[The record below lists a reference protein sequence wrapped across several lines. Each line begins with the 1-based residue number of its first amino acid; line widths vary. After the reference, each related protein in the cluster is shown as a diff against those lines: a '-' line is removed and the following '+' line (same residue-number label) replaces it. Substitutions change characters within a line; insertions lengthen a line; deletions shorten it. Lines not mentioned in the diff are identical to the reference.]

1 MNDVGSNT
9 APVIGG
15 DASVTI
21 TVLENTAGNIGSAFS
36 ATDADTGDTI
46 TWSVGGTDDSS
57 FDISGGQLSLA
68 SGVSLDYEDKTSYA
82 ITVIASDGTDSDS
95 VAVTVSVTDVTEKPG
110 QPDAPTVTPTSGSTT
125 SLDVSWTA
133 PANTGRPAITAY
145 GVQYRLKDAAS
156 WSSANVTVTGTSATI
171 TGLTDGAEYEVQ
183 VRATNSDGDGPWSA
197 SGAGTTGTTTDY
209 DADDDGLIELASV
222 AQLGAIR
229 WDLDGDGT
237 PSTGNETTYAAAFPT
252 PASGM
257 GCASTCEGYELT
269 ADLNLSSVANWPV
282 SSSGYTA
289 VFEGNGH
296 VLSNLK
302 QDRAATN
309 VGLFSLVGSGGVIRN
324 VGLVD
329 VNVRGTDNGVNAAL
343 GALAGRNEGTIVAS
357 YVNGGSV
364 DQVVRQS
371 GGLVGVNTGAITAS
385 YARGVTVTDGTAQGG
400 LVGENTG
407 TITASYSTGAVQ
419 GTTNSSGLVH
429 VNSGTVT
436 NSYWDKTTSG
446 NSTSVGGVGKT
457 TSELQTPT
465 GYTGIYADWDNL
477 DLDGDSATTD
487 ANFLWDFGSASEYP
501 ILTANTAPKIL
512 SSFAM
517 PFGPNPSFNLN
528 EDKDDRTT
536 ISVGTMK
543 GRDAEGDTFTWAL
556 SGSDAASFNL
566 GDTASNRTV
575 KVYVNETTVLDFES
589 GKIEYSLTITAT
601 DERWAASSL
610 DFTIKVIDVVEV
622 PPFKPHN
629 APTVVATSGST
640 TSLTVT
646 WSAPVSSG
654 SAISGYDVQYRE
666 KDATPAAT
674 WASHPHSG
682 TGTTAT
688 IGSLTASTAYEV
700 QVRGINAAG
709 AGPWSDS
716 GTGTTSAPNSAPVFT
731 DGATTTRSVAEN
743 TAATQNIGSAVAATD
758 ADAADTL
765 TYTLSGTDAASFGIV
780 SSSGQ
785 LQTKASLDY
794 ETKTSYT
801 VTVSVSDSKNAD
813 GAADT
818 AVDASTT
825 VTISVTNM
833 DEAGS
838 VSFDSTTA
846 TVGTALAA
854 TITDPDGSVSSI
866 TWQWAS
872 SSVGSLPPVWG
883 RGAASAGPRRRP
895 TPRSPATSATTC
907 GPAPPTPTPSARAR
921 PRLR

>member
-1 MNDVGSNT
+1 M
-9 APVIGG
+9 
-15 DASVTI
+15 
-21 TVLENTAGNIGSAFS
+21 LLR
-36 ATDADTGDTI
+36 
-46 TWSVGGTDDSS
+46 
-57 FDISGGQLSLA
+57 ISPWLWF
-68 SGVSLDYEDKTSYA
+68 SYA
-82 ITVIASDGTDSDS
+82 ITVIASDGTDSAS
-95 VAVTVSVTDVTEKPG
+95 VAVTVSVSDVTEKPG

-125 SLDVSWTA
+125 SLDVSWTE

-145 GVQYRLKDAAS
+145 GVQYSLKDAAS
-156 WSSANVTVTGTSATI
+156 WSIANVTVTGTSATI

-183 VRATNSDGDGPWSA
+183 VRATNADGDGAWSD
-197 SGAGTTGTTTDY
+197 SGTGTTSTTIDY
-209 DADDDGLIELASV
+209 DADDDGLIEISSV

-237 PSTGNETTYAAAFPT
+237 PSTGNETEYAAAFPT

-269 ADLNLSSVANWPV
+269 ADLDLSSVANWPV

-329 VNVRGTDNGVNAAL
+329 VNVTGTNNDVNAAL

-364 DQVVRQS
+364 NQVVGRS

-385 YARGVTVTDGTAQGG
+385 YARGVTVTDGAAQGG
-400 LVGENTG
+400 LVGVNTG
-407 TITASYSTGAVQ
+407 IITASYSTGAVQ

-477 DLDGDSATTD
+477 DLDGDSATADT
-487 ANFLWDFGSASEYP
+487 NFLWDFGSASEYP
-501 ILTANTAPKIL
+501 ILAANTAPKIV
-512 SSFAM
+512 SSFGGI
-517 PFGPNPSFNLN
+517 PFKPNPSFSLN

-536 ISVGTMK
+536 ISVVKMK

-566 GDTASNRTV
+566 GDTASSSTV

-589 GKIEYSLTITAT
+589 GKIVYSLTITAT
-601 DERWAASSL
+601 DEHSAASSL

-622 PPFKPHN
+622 PPFKPHK

-731 DGATTTRSVAEN
+731 DGATTRSVAEN
-743 TAATQNIGSAVAATD
+743 TAAAQNIGDAVAATD

-765 TYTLSGTDAASFGIV
+765 TYTLGGTDKASFGIV
-780 SSSGQ
+780 STSGQ

-813 GAADT
+813 GNADT

-825 VTISVTNM
+825 VTISVTNV
-833 DEAGS
+833 DEEGS
-838 VSFDSTTA
+838 VSLSSTSPQ
-846 TVGTALAA
+846 V
-854 TITDPDGSVSSI
+854 DH
-866 TWQWAS
+866 
-872 SSVGSLPPVWG
+872 
-883 RGAASAGPRRRP
+883 GADHHPHRPRRQRHGYYLEVGQLLRLGP
-895 TPRSPATSATTC
+895 CHQYGDVDRHQRGNVGVLHPGRRRRGQVPA
-907 GPAPPTPTPSARAR
+907 GH
-921 PRLR
+921 RLLHRRHRLGQDRG